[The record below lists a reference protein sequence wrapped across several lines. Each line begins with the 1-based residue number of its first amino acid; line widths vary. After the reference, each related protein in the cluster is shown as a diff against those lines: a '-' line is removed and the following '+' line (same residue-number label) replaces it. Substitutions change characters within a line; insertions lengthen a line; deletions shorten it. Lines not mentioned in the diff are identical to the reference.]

1 MNTKCLIP
9 LLAAAILAGGFLTY
23 GAFAAGDTT
32 PVLQRGQLLLRLA
45 DKLDLSADQR
55 TQIRAIIAGD
65 KDTLKSLLSRWH
77 EARVDLRTAIRADQ
91 PTEANVRA
99 AAAQVAG
106 VAADLAVERM
116 KLNGKIRPVLTD
128 AQRAKISALEQN
140 FDGLAD
146 SLIARI
152 GND

>member
-32 PVLQRGQLLLRLA
+32 PVPQRGQLLLRLA

-116 KLNGKIRPVLTD
+116 KLYGKIRPVLTD
-128 AQRAKISALEQN
+128 AQRAKIGALEQN

-152 GND
+152 GDD

>member
-32 PVLQRGQLLLRLA
+32 PVPQRGQLLLRLA

-116 KLNGKIRPVLTD
+116 KLYGKIRPGLTD
-128 AQRAKISALEQN
+128 AQRAKIGALEQN

-152 GND
+152 GDD